1 MKIKQEK
8 SRYIL
13 VVGVLS
19 LIIAGAILAYQIY
32 AALVKTQI
40 TKEEKI
46 SIKPID
52 GSIKQEVIQ
61 NLRQRR
67 HFLMS
72 EINTPLVESVT
83 PSVVSSVSSLPIIGI
98 PPISTEEAQIEE

>member
-19 LIIAGAILAYQIY
+19 LIIAGAILAYQLY

-40 TKEEKI
+40 TKEEKL

-67 HFLMS
+67 QFLMS
-72 EINTPLVESVT
+72 EINTPLVGSVT
-83 PSVVSSVSSLPIIGI
+83 PSPVSSASSLPIIGI
-98 PPISTEEAQIEE
+98 PPIATEEAQIEE